1 MDLSGTSW
9 REFNVSI
16 YFFNSNVDSDNTDIV
31 LTVFEDEFD
40 FGSSFVGAYEFEC
53 SEVELFNGEIFGW

>member
-9 REFNVSI
+9 REFNVLI
-16 YFFNSNVDSDNTDIV
+16 YFFDSNVDSNNADIV

-40 FGSSFVGAYEFEC
+40 FGSSFVGAYEFKC
-53 SEVELFNGEIFGW
+53 SEVELFNCKVFGW